1 LAAALQLRVTLRK
14 SRGSLR
20 DFEDVKVARTVDVV
34 CHGEH
39 PNTDLTSIKHRVLFA
54 AHTAADR
61 CTTSINPESSN
72 MDIDVDAPLSD
83 IDYEM
88 EDSSEESRLPVRL
101 MIRADSDDFA
111 GTLLNIRAIRA
122 FDHRPA
128 RYPVHRVVRCAVR
141 GSLASL
147 FDDLALGSGL
157 AAQRFDTALL
167 LLDGPGVLATLQ
179 GRRKAE
185 YSSCIFTLWTD
196 TPQRAENV
204 AELLFGIVGARRMTE
219 ETFTIDWRFSAGN
232 TGLAGASFEELA
244 DPALLDEAYPTL
256 GEPVAQFIARYLA
269 ARATV
274 LILQGPPGTG
284 KTRLV
289 RAILAAMSRR
299 KGASARVLYTADRRA
314 LESDR
319 IFMQFITGEHD
330 AFVVED
336 ADHILASRSHG
347 NVDIHRFLA
356 IADGVVRAQGRKILF
371 TTNLPNVG
379 DIDDA
384 LLRPGRCFG
393 NVRTRA
399 LDRSEATK
407 LVTRLS
413 GEHPE
418 LLERMLRDVL
428 PEGVSFA
435 TLAAVYRHL
444 PTGIAGA

>member
-1 LAAALQLRVTLRK
+1 M
-14 SRGSLR
+14 SL
-20 DFEDVKVARTVDVV
+20 DV
-34 CHGEH
+34 
-39 PNTDLTSIKHRVLFA
+39 
-54 AHTAADR
+54 HT
-61 CTTSINPESSN
+61 T
-72 MDIDVDAPLSD
+72 LSD
-83 IDYEM
+83 IDFET
-88 EDSSEESRLPVRL
+88 EDLPEGSRLPVRL
-101 MIRADSDDFA
+101 MMRADIDDFA
-111 GTLLNIRAIRA
+111 GTLLNFRAIQA

-128 RYPVHRVVRCAVR
+128 RYPIHRVVRCAIR
-141 GSLASL
+141 GSLVSL
-147 FDDLALGSGL
+147 FDDLALRSGL
-157 AAQRFDTALL
+157 AAQRFDTGLL
-167 LLDGPGVLATLQ
+167 LLDGPGVFATLE

-185 YSSCIFTLWTD
+185 YSSCIFTSWTD
-196 TPQRAENV
+196 TPQRAESV
-204 AELLFGIVGARRMTE
+204 TELLFTIVGERRMTE

-256 GEPVAQFIARYLA
+256 REPVAQFIARYLC
-269 ARATV
+269 ARETV

-289 RAILAAMSRR
+289 RAILAAISRR

-330 AFVVED
+330 AFVIED

-393 NVRTRA
+393 NVRTRP
-399 LDRSEATK
+399 LDRPETTK
-407 LVTRLS
+407 LVTRLT
-413 GEHPE
+413 GGRPE
-418 LLERMLRDVL
+418 LLERTMRDVL
-428 PEGVSFA
+428 PEGTSS
-435 TLAAVYRHL
+435 TILAAVYRHL
-444 PTGIAGA
+444 SATIAAP